1 VAPLRSVA
9 AVGEGGPRDLRF
21 RMCPASL
28 PSSDPDHGYRKV
40 GMEGESDASEV
51 MVRKEKVE
59 FVEAMEAGRCLG
71 VPRIGC
77 DICGTGRRGKISVLG
92 ADEEEEDVC
101 ASKVIPDMSVDS
113 L

>member
-1 VAPLRSVA
+1 MRLRACRAPLSK
-9 AVGEGGPRDLRF
+9 
-21 RMCPASL
+21 
-28 PSSDPDHGYRKV
+28 SDPDDGYRKV
-40 GMEGESDASEV
+40 GMEGESDASEE

-77 DICGTGRRGKISVLG
+77 DICGAGGSRRLSMLE
-92 ADEEEEDVC
+92 ADEEEGAVC